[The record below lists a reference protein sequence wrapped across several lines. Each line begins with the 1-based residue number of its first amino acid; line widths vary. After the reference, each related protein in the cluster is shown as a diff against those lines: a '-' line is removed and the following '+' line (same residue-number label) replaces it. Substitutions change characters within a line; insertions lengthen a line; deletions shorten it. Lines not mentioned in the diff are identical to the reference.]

1 MSDSGQIY
9 LEFNQIGN
17 TMEVRAVDA
26 RDGLEVSFIA
36 PSKTPESEIVHIAR
50 NKLGY
55 VRRKIE
61 TSSGSQGTA
70 STSKKS
76 DTRRGIIV

>member
-1 MSDSGQIY
+1 
-9 LEFNQIGN
+9 
-17 TMEVRAVDA
+17 MEVRAVDA

-36 PSKTPESEIVHIAR
+36 PSSSPESEIVHIAR

-55 VRRKIE
+55 VRRKLE
-61 TSSGSQGTA
+61 ASSRNPEAA
-70 STSKKS
+70 STSQQN